1 MKGRGDHWSPAEP
14 SSKADDGHRP
24 PATRR
29 GGFHIRPQ
37 GRQPLTGAY
46 RMRSY
51 DCHKAAK
58 EEAHHDIFR

>member
-1 MKGRGDHWSPAEP
+1 MVRNRGICYDQVRKFPKTH
-14 SSKADDGHRP
+14 
-24 PATRR
+24 R
-29 GGFHIRPQ
+29 GGFHICPQ

-46 RMRSY
+46 RMRPY